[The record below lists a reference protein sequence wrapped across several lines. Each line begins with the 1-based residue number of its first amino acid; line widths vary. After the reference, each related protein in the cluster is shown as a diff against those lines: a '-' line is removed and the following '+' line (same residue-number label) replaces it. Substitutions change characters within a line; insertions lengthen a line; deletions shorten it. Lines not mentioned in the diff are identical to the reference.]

1 LNLDL
6 VRKSLGQLFVCQ
18 IENKLDLMTQTKV
31 TSVHRVK
38 SHPNVGTKACQAVTS
53 LQKRN

>member
-1 LNLDL
+1 
-6 VRKSLGQLFVCQ
+6 LFVCQ